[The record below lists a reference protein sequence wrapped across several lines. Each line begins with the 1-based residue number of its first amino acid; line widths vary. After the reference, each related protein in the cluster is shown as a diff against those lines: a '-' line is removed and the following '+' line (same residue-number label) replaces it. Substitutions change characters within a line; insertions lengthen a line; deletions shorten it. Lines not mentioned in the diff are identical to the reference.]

1 MKIELLLNSA
11 PIKQTYCKGGE
22 RRAAGRELYIG
33 GKKTDLESDL
43 KKVSLINRNK
53 FAGLEQAQGES
64 QHLSQSQQPKH
75 FKSFETKSLFFTE
88 NYK

>member
-33 GKKTDLESDL
+33 G
-43 KKVSLINRNK
+43 
-53 FAGLEQAQGES
+53 GEDGFR
-64 QHLSQSQQPKH
+64 K
-75 FKSFETKSLFFTE
+75 
-88 NYK
+88 

>member
-33 GKKTDLESDL
+33 G
-43 KKVSLINRNK
+43 
-53 FAGLEQAQGES
+53 GEDGFRKWFEKS
-64 QHLSQSQQPKH
+64 FFNQPKQVCGARAGSG
-75 FKSFETKSLFFTE
+75 KLRGSLSVSATQTL
-88 NYK
+88 